1 LLLAKQNLNSED
13 GHLFQMSR
21 RRAYHSHGYRMR
33 EAYKLHCQQMHHM
46 IQRLLLRIED
56 PHMSLQPVQCEM
68 HLCVSLPIHWCTTL
82 WSKLILSKITRK
94 TEFEPDWDKNHM
106 EKTKI
111 YEHLVVNI
119 HDTTDGSKIGFK
131 DTGCDFPKPSFPKSG
146 LQQLELLLHL

>member
-1 LLLAKQNLNSED
+1 
-13 GHLFQMSR
+13 
-21 RRAYHSHGYRMR
+21 
-33 EAYKLHCQQMHHM
+33 
-46 IQRLLLRIED
+46 
-56 PHMSLQPVQCEM
+56 
-68 HLCVSLPIHWCTTL
+68 
-82 WSKLILSKITRK
+82 
-94 TEFEPDWDKNHM
+94 M